1 MPKYGIHHIV
11 LKEAI
16 KELENSG
23 DSAASSAAN
32 IIRAE
37 MPSATIGS
45 IGPDLFFWGPD
56 YKVVNTLYQ
65 LHRNIQAVVDE
76 YNKIMKPIHD
86 FEKTVKEEALDL
98 ADTLLPGTAELLED
112 SMDQIENTQKLIE
125 AAIGTNIFTGVLTGA
140 NLITD
145 AAGINS
151 LAHHFFQMFVP
162 GLQNNDN
169 ESDWYWFDMLHYRRT
184 GKFAKYLVD
193 TAVSNREKAFAF
205 GYLSHIATDVVGHP
219 YVNQVVGT
227 AYRLNV
233 HRHVTVENYQDAW
246 KYRNYY
252 NGESINETLLKRL
265 GLPNKLHPEIGD
277 LLFNAF
283 KGTYD
288 QTNISHPAFY
298 SRNQI
303 DETYDLFYEVLQL
316 MKKMSIKRPEEP
328 FSGVA
333 DILNDIL
340 DSFGPPPSSPDAP
353 SSTCSWEDVLFLGVT
368 PDSRRCYEEFFR
380 QIETWLNYLGELM
393 KWALETIRNLLDL
406 LAASLLSVP
415 ISVLLAILYGIQLQ
429 CYNIYRSARMF
440 LSTTGFVM
448 PEPDELDSAIARNLT
463 TLFHSCAINFDTFPS
478 ICSPVTNNLVCPV
491 PVVERPG
498 TAAGFYPP
506 GIESTPDRFIKH
518 KEEPLD
524 EEALRLYALSSDPA
538 QTRSI
543 EQQERS
549 IGNATDFTAWMI
561 QHANTENIPDDIAPL
576 LFADWNLDADRGY
589 GYLTWRGFVSQPPNN
604 VNSERYE

>member
-16 KELENSG
+16 EKLDTIG
-23 DSAASSAAN
+23 DDAAIGAAS

-56 YKVVNTLYQ
+56 YKEVNTLYQ

-86 FEKTVKEEALDL
+86 FEDIIKEEALDL
-98 ADTLLPGTAELLED
+98 ADTLLPGTAAMLENLIK
-112 SMDQIENTQKLIE
+112 QFEETPRLIE
-125 AAIGTNIFTGVLTGA
+125 AAIGTNIFAGVLTGA

-151 LAHHFFQMFVP
+151 LAHKFFQIFVP

-169 ESDWYWFDMLHYRRT
+169 ESKWYWFDMLHYRRT

-193 TAVSNREKAFAF
+193 TAVSKREKAFAF

-219 YVNQVVGT
+219 YVNQIVGT
-227 AYRLNV
+227 SYRLNV

-246 KYRNYY
+246 KYREYY

-265 GLPNKLHPEIGD
+265 GLPDKLHPEIGD

-288 QTNISHPAFY
+288 QTGDHPTFY
-298 SRNQI
+298 TRNQI

-340 DSFGPPPSSPDAP
+340 DSFGPLPSSPDAQ
-353 SSTCSWEDVLFLGVT
+353 SSTCSWDDILGLT
-368 PDSRRCYEEFFR
+368 PDSGRCYEEFFR

-393 KWALETIRNLLDL
+393 KWALETIKNLVDL
-406 LAASLLSVP
+406 LLASLLSVP

-429 CYNIYRSARMF
+429 CYNMYRSARML

-448 PEPDELDSAIARNLT
+448 PEPDELDSAIARNLI
-463 TLFHSCAINFDTFPS
+463 TLFHSCAINFDTYPS
-478 ICSPVTNNLVCPV
+478 IGSPVTNNLVCPV
-491 PVVERPG
+491 PVAERPS
-498 TAAGFYPP
+498 TAAGFYPS
-506 GIESTPDRFIKH
+506 GIESTPNRFIKH

-524 EEALRLYALSSDPA
+524 EEALSLYALSPDPV

-543 EQQERS
+543 EGQERS

-561 QHANTENIPDDIAPL
+561 QRANVENIPDDIVPV
-576 LFADWNLDADRGY
+576 LFANWNLDADRGY
-589 GYLTWRGFVSQPPNN
+589 GYLTWRGFVSQPPNS
-604 VNSERYE
+604 VDEEPYE

>member
-32 IIRAE
+32 IIRIE

-65 LHRNIQAVVDE
+65 LHQNIQAVVDE
-76 YNKIMKPIHD
+76 YNNIMRPIHD
-86 FEKTVKEEALDL
+86 FEKTIKEEALDL

-112 SMDQIENTQKLIE
+112 SMDQIESTQKRIE

-151 LAHHFFQMFVP
+151 LAHQFFQIFVP
-162 GLQNNDN
+162 GLQNNNN
-169 ESDWYWFDMLHYRRT
+169 ESKWYWFDMLHYRRT

-193 TAVSNREKAFAF
+193 TAVSNRQKAFAF

-219 YVNQVVGT
+219 YVNQIVGT
-227 AYRLNV
+227 SYRLNV

-246 KYRNYY
+246 KYREYY

-265 GLPNKLHPEIGD
+265 GLPDKLHPEIGD

-283 KGTYD
+283 EGTYD
-288 QTNISHPAFY
+288 QTGDHPTFY
-298 SRNQI
+298 TRNQI
-303 DETYDLFYEVLQL
+303 DETYDVFYDVLQL

-340 DSFGPPPSSPDAP
+340 DSFGPLPSSPDAP
-353 SSTCSWEDVLFLGVT
+353 SSTCNWDDILGLT
-368 PDSRRCYEEFFR
+368 PDSGRCYEEFFR

-393 KWALETIRNLLDL
+393 KWALETIRNLVDL
-406 LAASLLSVP
+406 LLASLLSVP

-429 CYNIYRSARMF
+429 CYNIYRSARML

-448 PEPDELDSAIARNLT
+448 PEPDELDSAIARNLI
-463 TLFHSCAINFDTFPS
+463 TLFHSCAVNFDTYPS
-478 ICSPVTNNLVCPV
+478 IGSPVTNNLVCPV
-491 PVVERPG
+491 PVAERPS

-524 EEALRLYALSSDPA
+524 EEALSLYALSPDPV

-543 EQQERS
+543 EGQMRS

-561 QHANTENIPDDIAPL
+561 QCANNENIPDDIVPV
-576 LFADWNLDADRGY
+576 LFANWNLDADRGY

-604 VNSERYE
+604 VGEEPYE